1 MTVNPLLVHFDTL
14 QIPTSIDYTS
24 KDFSGFAASMLAYA
38 AQAFP
43 EWNTASEG
51 DMGVML
57 MEIFAY
63 GLDIISY
70 YGDRLTKE
78 AYLSTATQLLS
89 VYNIANMLGYVPS
102 NGSPSSGTVI
112 FKTDNPG
119 PAVTVPTGTQVV
131 AVGLDTPVIFETQ
144 DTVVVQANGVVD
156 DTNSVEVI
164 QGVTMHLV
172 PIGVSDGTLG
182 QKFVLPQLDVIDGTV
197 QVWVQTSVG
206 SQEWVQVAYLID
218 SGADDQVYSL
228 ATDQTGATTVSFGD
242 NENGTVPAVGLQ
254 IWATYRVGVGS
265 AGNLLPGAVDTFVTP
280 IPGVSLQPLGVG
292 AGPSTAMIGGA
303 DPETIEQIRANA
315 PTVFQAQYR
324 AVSPQDF
331 TALALSVPGVLM
343 ANAIAQRSSAVTLYI
358 MGPNYTG
365 PGPAL
370 QQSILSFFKGK
381 TAAGCTVSIVPP
393 TIVLIDAGS
402 VGNPIQLVV
411 QDAYLQASVLANVKT
426 AIQALFTP
434 PNVAFGQL
442 INVSQIYG
450 AVLAVPGVSYVV
462 VPVFTRED
470 AVQVGTAPI
479 QLNPGEVASS
489 GVQYISVT
497 GGIV

>member
-1 MTVNPLLVHFDTL
+1 MTTNPLLAHFDTL

-24 KDFSGFAASMLAYA
+24 KDFSGFSASMLAYA

-43 EWNTASEG
+43 EWNTSSEG
-51 DMGVML
+51 DMGVVL

-63 GLDIISY
+63 GLDILSY

-89 VYNIANMLGYVPS
+89 VYNIANTLGYVPT
-102 NGSPSSGTVI
+102 NGSPSSGTVTFI
-112 FKTDNPG
+112 TDNPG
-119 PAVTVPTGTQVV
+119 VEVIVPAGTQVV
-131 AVGLDTPVIFETQ
+131 ATGGSVPVFFETV
-144 DTVVVQANGVVD
+144 DSVLVPANGGTVSVD
-156 DTNSVEVI
+156 VI
-164 QGVTMHLV
+164 QGITEHLI

-182 QKFVLPQLDVIDGTV
+182 QRFVLPQLDVIDGTV
-197 QVWVQTSVG
+197 QVWVQTSIG
-206 SQEWVQVAYLID
+206 SQEWVQVPYLID

-228 ATDQTGATTVSFGD
+228 STDQTGATTVAFGD

-254 IWATYRVGVGS
+254 IWATYRVGAGAS
-265 AGNLLPGAVDTFVTP
+265 GNLLSGTVSTFAVP
-280 IPGVSLQPLGVG
+280 IPGVSFELLADGVT
-292 AGPSTAMIGGA
+292 STATAMTGGS

-331 TALALSVPGVLM
+331 AAIALSVPGVLM
-343 ANAIAQRSSAVTLYI
+343 ANAVAQRSSAVTLYI

-370 QQSILSFFKGK
+370 VQSVLSYFKGR

-393 TIVLIDAGS
+393 YIVPIDVGTS
-402 VGNPIQLVV
+402 GNPVTLVV
-411 QDAYLQASVLANVKT
+411 KDTYLQASVKANVTT
-426 AIQALFTP
+426 AIQALFTS
-434 PNVAFGQL
+434 PNISFGQL

-450 AVLAVPGVSYVV
+450 AVLAVPGVAYVV
-462 VPVFTRED
+462 IPVFTRED
-470 AVQVGTAPI
+470 AVQSGIAPI

-497 GGIV
+497 GGVL

>member
-1 MTVNPLLVHFDTL
+1 
-14 QIPTSIDYTS
+14 
-24 KDFSGFAASMLAYA
+24 MLAYA

-43 EWNTASEG
+43 EWNTTSEG

-78 AYLSTATQLLS
+78 AYLSSATQLLS
-89 VYNIANMLGYVPS
+89 VYNIANTLGYVPS
-102 NGSPSSGTVI
+102 NGSPSSGTVTFI
-112 FKTDNPG
+112 TDNPG
-119 PAVTVPTGTQVV
+119 VAIIVPVGTQVV
-131 AVGLDTPVIFETQ
+131 AVGGTTPVVFETQ
-144 DTVVVQANGVVD
+144 ASALVPANGG
-156 DTNSVEVI
+156 TASVAVT
-164 QGVTMHLV
+164 QGITMHLV

-182 QKFVLPQLDVIDGTV
+182 QSFVLPDLDAIDGTV
-197 QVWVQTSVG
+197 QVWVQTSIG
-206 SQEWVQVAYLID
+206 SQEWVQVPYLID
-218 SGADDQVYSL
+218 SGADDQVYAL

-242 NENGTVPAVGLQ
+242 NQNGTVPAVGLQ

-265 AGNLLPGAVDTFVTP
+265 VGNLQAGAVSTFVTP
-280 IPGVSLQPLGVG
+280 ITGVSFQLLADGVTTT
-292 AGPSTAMIGGA
+292 ATAMTGGS

-343 ANAIAQRSSAVTLYI
+343 ANAVAQRSSAVTLYI

-370 QQSILSFFKGK
+370 VQSILSYFNGK
-381 TAAGCTVSIVPP
+381 TAAGCTLSVVPPYIVP
-393 TIVLIDAGS
+393 IDVGS

-411 QDAYLQASVLANVKT
+411 QNSYIQASVLANVT
-426 AIQALFTP
+426 AAIQALFTP
-434 PNVAFGQL
+434 PNVSFGQL

-450 AVLAVPGVSYVV
+450 AVMAVPGVSYVV
-462 VPVFTRED
+462 IPVFTRED
-470 AVQVGTAPI
+470 APQVSTAAI
-479 QLNPGEVASS
+479 QLFPGEVASS
-489 GVQYISVT
+489 GQQFFSTT
-497 GGIV
+497 GGIL

>member
-1 MTVNPLLVHFDTL
+1 MTVNPLLANYETL
-14 QIPTSIDYTS
+14 QIPTSVDYTS

-38 AQAFP
+38 SQAFP
-43 EWNTASEG
+43 EWNTSSEG

-78 AYLSTATQLLS
+78 AYLSSATQLLS
-89 VYNIANMLGYVPS
+89 VYNIASTLGYIPS
-102 NGSPSSGTVI
+102 NGSPSSGTVTFI
-112 FKTDNPG
+112 TDNPG
-119 PAVTVPTGTQVV
+119 VAVLVPVGTQLV
-131 AVGLDTPVIFETQ
+131 AVNVAVPVIFETQ
-144 DTVVVQANGVVD
+144 ASVLVPSTGG
-156 DTNSVEVI
+156 TNSVAVT
-164 QGVTMHLV
+164 QGTTEHLV

-182 QKFVLPQLDVIDGTV
+182 QSLTLPQLDAIDGTV
-197 QVWVQTSVG
+197 QVWVQTAVG
-206 SQEWVQVAYLID
+206 SEEWVEVAYLID
-218 SGADDQVYSL
+218 SGADSKVYAL
-228 ATDQTGATTVSFGD
+228 ATDQTGATTVTFGD
-242 NENGTVPAVGLQ
+242 NTNGMVPAVGLQ

-265 AGNLLPGAVDTFVTP
+265 AGNLIAGAVSTFVTP
-280 IPGVSLQPLGVG
+280 ISGVSVQLASDGVT
-292 AGPSTAMIGGA
+292 STATAMTGGS

-331 TALALSVPGVLM
+331 IALALSVPGVLM

-358 MGPNYTG
+358 MGPNYTA
-365 PGPAL
+365 PGTAL
-370 QQSILSFFKGK
+370 QQSILSYFNGK

-393 TIVLIDAGS
+393 AIIPIDVGTTGS
-402 VGNPIQLVV
+402 HVTLVV
-411 QDAYLQASVLANVKT
+411 KDAYLQASVLANVT
-426 AIQALFTP
+426 AAVQALFTP
-434 PNVAFGQL
+434 PNVSFGQL

-450 AVLAVPGVSYVV
+450 AILAVPGVSYVV

-470 AVQVGTAPI
+470 MVQAGTAPI

-489 GVQYISVT
+489 GAQFFTTT